1 MNENKRTKVADIFLR
16 RLGVPPLEAAGK
28 VPPGTSQAI
37 FDAVFH
43 ITANENVDRHKQI
56 LLQLGVK
63 GDMIDSE
70 IEESKKFLNTFS
82 NKQKQ
87 FLGNRGVFNYKKG
100 QKGLELLEQI
110 ANGKIQVAESE
121 LEKKWEKLR
130 TIFGSAAGARNR
142 LVLNFKEIKNL
153 PSPSLSTNSG
163 SNLNENNLAFAQL
176 LENSMR
182 MKHTDL
188 HLTLYNGVVETR
200 QNINNA
206 FNLVEFIGNSGI
218 LTNISK
224 NKNTNGYNL
233 KLVELSGHSK
243 SRFKKLWSI
252 SEEYFNDTKNFYSPG
267 LGSIILKYRLSKG
280 DKSVGV
286 AVTIFTTGKVKI
298 SGGFIDLTIKN
309 TNTNFS
315 KINQQPNLVIKHI
328 FGSGTI
334 KYNNFGGI
342 FKIGSIINLE
352 KTIEKVPSSFKG
364 TYEPELSPRATFQLE
379 NCKLQL
385 DMSGVVQLKGMKDPI
400 KSFNETLD
408 FINKYVVRG
417 ADINLLKN
425 PLKFG
430 VGKIAKRVNSQPA
443 PNIKKRGTTCPVGRR
458 PTPYSFQGKCP
469 PQTFRG
475 KQLNGDKFY
484 VKPNPQGQPCCYKKP
499 KSTKYLKNKVKNQY
513 EKAQVKVPNNV
524 GTLFQ
529 VTAATG
535 TNNKN
540 NNISYNIPNIKVVND
555 PKFGLKIDSRQCMR
569 YTKQKLYEYAT
580 RMKIQNLKPTFI
592 KEELCNKIKEKAKNL
607 KLNNTKNVVGNLAVS
622 FTNGNKVYV
631 ITGEGKSLRL
641 GRRLCHT
648 YTKPDLLKFARRF
661 GTDANTSMSKEKI
674 CLEFEK
680 KLVQLKKNKQ
690 AAVNKKQTEL
700 ASKKKK
706 AIENRIKK
714 ASQLQKK
721 KNEAAAKQK
730 QENLRIIRTKLG
742 LTKNVILLELP
753 KLYGAQFMKK
763 YGNRIRP
770 TFNEQA
776 NYIIQLLRNEVQ
788 SGRLNIRRNG
798 LPKKEAI
805 NRFKKIQIENWKK
818 STEEVYAA
826 ENAFKNNLQNARNDL
841 RKVLGSNYNKVKNLV
856 TNEIVRKY
864 KNHVQKIAKT
874 RNING
879 KLPSKKQIEKRK
891 QLWVRLERNYG
902 ALKKSPTPPSTSQLA
917 AQLSAMGVGVTVE
930 EI

>member
-1 MNENKRTKVADIFLR
+1 MMDVNNRTKVADIFLR
-16 RLGVPPLEAAGK
+16 RLGVPPLEAAGH

-43 ITANENVDRHKQI
+43 ITGNENVNRHKQI
-56 LLQLGVK
+56 LFKLGVR

-70 IEESKKFLNTFS
+70 IEESKKFLNSFS

-100 QKGLELLEQI
+100 QEGLELLEQI
-110 ANGKIQVAESE
+110 ANSKLQIAESE
-121 LEKKWEKLR
+121 LERKWKKLR
-130 TIFGSAAGARNR
+130 DIFGSSAGARNR
-142 LVLNFKEIKNL
+142 LVLNFKQIQNSPS

-163 SNLNENNLAFAQL
+163 SNLNENNLAFVQQ
-176 LENSMR
+176 LENAMKL
-182 MKHTDL
+182 KHTDL

-206 FNLVEFIGNSGI
+206 VNLSDFILNSGFLI
-218 LTNISK
+218 NVGK
-224 NKNTNGYNL
+224 NKNINGYNL
-233 KLVELSGHSK
+233 KLVEISGHSK
-243 SRFKKLWSI
+243 TRFKKLWTV
-252 SEEYFNDTKNFYSPG
+252 SEEFFNDSKNVYSPD
-267 LGSIILKYRLSKG
+267 LGSVVLKYRLSKG
-280 DKSVGV
+280 SKSVGV
-286 AVTIFTTGKVKI
+286 SVTMFTTGKVKI

-309 TNTNFS
+309 TNKNFS
-315 KINQQPNLVIKHI
+315 KINQQPSLVIKSI

-334 KYNNFGGI
+334 KYNNIAGI
-342 FKIGSIINLE
+342 FKIGSTINLE
-352 KTIEKVPSSFKG
+352 KTVERVPITFQPI
-364 TYEPELSPRATFQLE
+364 YEPDRSPRATFQLN
-379 NCKLQL
+379 NCKIQL
-385 DMSGVVQLKGMKDPI
+385 DVSGVVQLKGMKDPI
-400 KSFNETLD
+400 KAFNETLE
-408 FINKYVVRG
+408 FINNHVVRG
-417 ADINLLKN
+417 LDINLSKN

-430 VGKIAKRVNSQPA
+430 VGKIPKRVNKQPA

-499 KSTKYLKNKVKNQY
+499 KSTKFLKNKVKNQY

-529 VTAATG
+529 FVATG
-535 TNNKN
+535 N
-540 NNISYNIPNIKVVND
+540 NNIAVNIPNIKVVND

-580 RMKIQNLKPTFI
+580 RMKIQGLKPTFT
-592 KEELCNKIKEKAKNL
+592 KEQLCNKIKEKAKNL
-607 KLNNTKNVVGNLAVS
+607 NLNNTKNVVGNLAVS
-622 FTNGNKVYV
+622 FKNGNKVYV

-661 GTDANTSMSKEKI
+661 GIAANTTMSKEKI

-690 AAVNKKQTEL
+690 AAINKKQAEL

-730 QENLRIIRTKLG
+730 QENLRILRTKLG

-763 YGNRIRP
+763 YGNKLRP

-776 NYIIQLLRNEVQ
+776 NYMLQLLRNEVQ
-788 SGRLNIRRNG
+788 AGRLNMRRNG

-805 NRFKKIQIENWKK
+805 NRFKKSQIESWKK

-841 RKVLGSNYNKVKNLV
+841 RRVLGSNYNKLKNLV
-856 TNEIVRKY
+856 TNEVVRKY
-864 KNHVQKIAKT
+864 KNHIQKVAQQ
-874 RNING
+874 RNSNG
-879 KLPSKKQIEKRK
+879 KLPTKQQLERRK
-891 QLWVRLERNYG
+891 QTWVRLERNYG
-902 ALKKSPTPPSTSQLA
+902 SLQIPPTPPSSSQLA
-917 AQLSAMGVGVTVE
+917 AMGVTVE